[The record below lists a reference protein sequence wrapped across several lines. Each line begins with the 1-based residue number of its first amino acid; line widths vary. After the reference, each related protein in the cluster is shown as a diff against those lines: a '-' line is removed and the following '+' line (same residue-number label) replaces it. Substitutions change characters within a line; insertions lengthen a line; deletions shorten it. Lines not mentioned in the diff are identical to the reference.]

1 MPKDFPGRDLFKTA
15 KCMSSMLFNIDFE
28 SVVREVQKD
37 FLSLKIGGGIISD
50 DIINTSETEDQVKK
64 YNK

>member
-1 MPKDFPGRDLFKTA
+1 MPKDFPNRTLFKTA
-15 KCMSSMLFNIDFE
+15 KCLPSLLFNIDFE

-37 FLSLKIGGGIISD
+37 FLSLKIGGGSIRD